1 MATILKLRWG
11 QGAPMSFPMK
21 RLVGTEAPRSCASCK
36 SCKCAFSEE
45 PLSRDV
51 AGKEAVAVIDTVA
64 IEEKPP
70 MEHSKTLIKRWRVCA
85 VVCLFLSRLRMTT
98 KTVRMAVTDGQEVKS
113 GPPSGF
119 LQMPEDYLVEEAQKD
134 LITKDGQEALE
145 PLANENG
152 QEALM
157 PLAAK
162 NGQEAVKPLAN
173 ENGQEALK
181 PLAAKNGQ
189 EAVKPLANE
198 NGQEAEKTVAIKN
211 GQEVTSVTSPGCQQV
226 TESNLKEVDLV
237 NLNTM
242 KLSNFIPI
250 YKKVMDLLEGQIPL
264 WAVGGHIMAKM
275 KVPILDHSSPK
286 PSCSCKKLTHEMVA
300 RTAWC

>member
-1 MATILKLRWG
+1 MA
-11 QGAPMSFPMK
+11 P
-21 RLVGTEAPRSCASCK
+21 
-36 SCKCAFSEE
+36 
-45 PLSRDV
+45 PL
-51 AGKEAVAVIDTVA
+51 
-64 IEEKPP
+64 
-70 MEHSKTLIKRWRVCA
+70 
-85 VVCLFLSRLRMTT
+85 
-98 KTVRMAVTDGQEVKS
+98 
-113 GPPSGF
+113 GF

-134 LITKDGQEALE
+134 LITNEKGQEALE
-145 PLANENG
+145 PLANQNGQEAVEPLAPKNGQEAVKPLANENG
-152 QEALM
+152 QEALK

-173 ENGQEALK
+173 ENGQEVLK

-211 GQEVTSVTSPGCQQV
+211 GQEVTSVTSPGCQQI

-250 YKKVMDLLEGQIPL
+250 YKKVMDLFEGQIPL

>member
-1 MATILKLRWG
+1 
-11 QGAPMSFPMK
+11 
-21 RLVGTEAPRSCASCK
+21 
-36 SCKCAFSEE
+36 
-45 PLSRDV
+45 
-51 AGKEAVAVIDTVA
+51 
-64 IEEKPP
+64 
-70 MEHSKTLIKRWRVCA
+70 
-85 VVCLFLSRLRMTT
+85 MTT
-98 KTVRMAVTDGQEVKS
+98 KNVRVAVTDGQEVKS

-173 ENGQEALK
+173 ENGQEA
-181 PLAAKNGQ
+181 
-189 EAVKPLANE
+189 
-198 NGQEAEKTVAIKN
+198 EKTVAIKD

-226 TESNLKEVDLV
+226 TESNLKEVELV

-242 KLSNFIPI
+242 KLSDFIPI